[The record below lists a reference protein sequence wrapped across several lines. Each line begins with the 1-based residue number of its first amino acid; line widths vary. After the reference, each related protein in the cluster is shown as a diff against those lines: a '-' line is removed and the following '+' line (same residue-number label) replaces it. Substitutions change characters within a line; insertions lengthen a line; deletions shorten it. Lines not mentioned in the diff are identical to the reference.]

1 MEITDK
7 LVKEITETAY
17 LNQENTFRY
26 RPIMRFFYQK
36 HEQAENWLYKEDI
49 YAELCSSIPNYTI
62 EDCQRDLD
70 FLVSKGSLTPVQDT
84 ENATT
89 LDKFKFNNFRY
100 QMTDYAVEIER
111 LTIRLEELVVKVASL
126 EPRLF
131 ERIKN
136 MLKKVLN
143 ITTRTET
150 DIYEMWNDL
159 ITDFENL
166 NFNYQDFIKKFHEV
180 RTEELLQNE
189 GFISK
194 KNELIHYLED
204 FIKEYIKHS
213 KEIKKI
219 LEEIKDENVTYL
231 MDSLVNYQRKA
242 PKIRPDFDYDYLR
255 EVNFGKWLSIR
266 KWFISSKGPSEGER
280 LLKATNSIISKIT
293 KYASSLIE
301 LHGNMLNRKE
311 DYKYLCHLFD
321 KQSTI
326 EEAQKLASAV
336 IGVDIVRHFKGS
348 SQLQS
353 DSIIPSLDVDSIIIK
368 IDPVKRGVK
377 CKSDKE
383 PIKDKTRE
391 KELLLEAFRR
401 EEKRN
406 REILSNFIATGK
418 KELKGK
424 VSILPEERDY
434 IFKLLEKSKREL
446 NKEVSEGVDPVFGKK
461 YTIKYIEGRCN
472 LEAEDGIFEMEAIEI
487 VFGG

>member
-131 ERIKN
+131 ERIKS

-143 ITTRTET
+143 ITTMTET

-189 GFISK
+189 SFISK

-204 FIKEYIKHS
+204 FIKEYIVNRYGFDLNYDFEQLITTNGFTCSCEETVKQALYLLFSSNNFKEAVQKAISIGGDTDTTASITGSMAEALYGIPNDLIKQANEFLPLEFKANLVRGYS
-213 KEIKKI
+213 KIKK
-219 LEEIKDENVTYL
+219 Y
-231 MDSLVNYQRKA
+231 
-242 PKIRPDFDYDYLR
+242 
-255 EVNFGKWLSIR
+255 
-266 KWFISSKGPSEGER
+266 
-280 LLKATNSIISKIT
+280 
-293 KYASSLIE
+293 
-301 LHGNMLNRKE
+301 
-311 DYKYLCHLFD
+311 
-321 KQSTI
+321 
-326 EEAQKLASAV
+326 
-336 IGVDIVRHFKGS
+336 
-348 SQLQS
+348 
-353 DSIIPSLDVDSIIIK
+353 
-368 IDPVKRGVK
+368 
-377 CKSDKE
+377 
-383 PIKDKTRE
+383 
-391 KELLLEAFRR
+391 
-401 EEKRN
+401 
-406 REILSNFIATGK
+406 
-418 KELKGK
+418 
-424 VSILPEERDY
+424 
-434 IFKLLEKSKREL
+434 
-446 NKEVSEGVDPVFGKK
+446 
-461 YTIKYIEGRCN
+461 
-472 LEAEDGIFEMEAIEI
+472 
-487 VFGG
+487 